1 MCRFEGYR
9 RYYTQLNQSQPKEE
23 MVVKQMS
30 AELCPTVNIPG
41 RRVTSR
47 HEPPISA
54 VMPTGTSRG
63 MHKVAE
69 GVCVVSRCSVYIT
82 ALWSGAYMALWS
94 ALHMLRCE

>member
-1 MCRFEGYR
+1 MCRFEGCS

-54 VMPTGTSRG
+54 VVTTGTSRG
-63 MHKVAE
+63 M
-69 GVCVVSRCSVYIT
+69 VSRHSVYII

-94 ALHMLRCE
+94 ALHMLWCE